1 MSNIRKSV
9 AAARNDEQGFTLIEL
24 LIVIVVLGVLAS
36 IVVFGVATFRQD
48 AATAACKADLKTVS
62 VAADAYNAKT
72 GAYPAGADNAARI
85 GVLTA
90 APAYLKSAPAA
101 SSGVLLA
108 ADGTVTSSVAGCT
121 L

>member
-72 GAYPAGADNAARI
+72 GAYPAGADDAARI
-85 GVLTA
+85 GVLTTGG
-90 APAYLKSAPAA
+90 YLKSAPATTSA
-101 SSGVLLA
+101 VALSAAGV
-108 ADGTVTSSVAGCT
+108 VTSTVAGCT

>member
-1 MSNIRKSV
+1 MSNIRKSI

-36 IVVFGVATFRQD
+36 IVVFGVATFRTD
-48 AATAACKADLKTVS
+48 AQTAACKADLKTVS

-72 GAYPAGADNAARI
+72 GGYPAGGVADLVAAK
-85 GVLTA
+85 
-90 APAYLKSAPAA
+90 YLKAAPAA
-101 SSGVLLA
+101 SSAVTLA
-108 ADGTVTSSVAGCT
+108 ADGTVTSTVAGCT